1 MNPQHHWR
9 PRCLVFYTTPWRSTP
24 GPRQLLEHQSAH
36 LTEGGRD
43 HAQSLSER
51 KLYPARHSLHIPLH
65 KCHSDSRQAIIQG
78 RWGFSQSHFWKS
90 HNLKSHSV
98 PGKPRQLVT
107 WWHDYIPRQERL
119 EEYVSCWTKNSV
131 KMGFV
136 PKKGR
141 RNGQASNIW
150 KCDRHEEAT
159 SHAFCNSQW
168 SRFWGISIPEMI
180 KKRRPL
186 RRLKRGI

>member
-1 MNPQHHWR
+1 MPSFLHYPLKVN
-9 PRCLVFYTTPWRSTP
+9 CRSKTVVGAP
-24 GPRQLLEHQSAH
+24 ISSPDKRGKGSCPVSVR
-36 LTEGGRD
+36 G
-43 HAQSLSER
+43 
-51 KLYPARHSLHIPLH
+51 KLYPAWHSLHIPLH
-65 KCHSDSRQAIIQG
+65 KWHSDSRQAIIQG